1 MKKFTIPCAF
11 GGATSPFA
19 IYIGDPEPLHHP
31 IHFQSEWL
39 TKHRGGVVPGK
50 IMESISKLYEL
61 AKKNNVSFEELCV
74 YALNEFGDTKN
85 ATSEDDGEAA
95 PPPPPAPKPKK

>member
-31 IHFQSEWL
+31 VHFQSEWL
-39 TKHRGGVVPGK
+39 TKHRGGVIPGK
-50 IMESISKLYEL
+50 VMDSISRLYAL
-61 AKKNNVSFEELCV
+61 AQKNNVSFEELCV
-74 YALNEFGDTKN
+74 YALNEFGDEKP
-85 ATSEDDGEAA
+85 EEEEAAPA
-95 PPPPPAPKPKK
+95 PPPPKK

>member
-11 GGATSPFA
+11 GGSTAPFG
-19 IYIGDPEPLHHP
+19 IYIGDPEPQHHP

-39 TKHRGGVVPGK
+39 TKHRAGVIPSK
-50 IMESISKLYEL
+50 IMDSIASLYEL

-74 YALNEFGDTKN
+74 YALNEFGEKRDN
-85 ATSEDDGEAA
+85 SDSENEEAA
-95 PPPPPAPKPKK
+95 PAPPPKK